1 MAGKSMEQLEF
12 SLISGR
18 NIKWPQPRWRTV
30 GQFLTKL
37 DVLLHGAAVLLTV
50 YPKGSKIYVS
60 TKRCTQIL
68 IDAVFTLP
76 TLRSNK
82 EVLL

>member
-1 MAGKSMEQLEF
+1 MWKNWISHTLVAEYKMIL
-12 SLISGR
+12 SL
-18 NIKWPQPRWRTV
+18 WRTV

-60 TKRCTQIL
+60 TKSCTQIL